1 MEHKKQP
8 EFSWQLKDGPEIAG
22 SVGISVCYQLG
33 IFPALEQEG
42 EWCFSPELQV
52 SHEEMVER
60 VAKAAKLVGH
70 PPADLETF
78 RVEHPP
84 LTRRQAAEILLDVM
98 QQNGLTMVPVSGSC
112 REYTIA
118 QGATVIAPEGKRL
131 TMTVDGVEMP
141 PEPGTYRGQV
151 VLTVEPLEG

>member
-42 EWCFSPELQV
+42 EWYFSPELPV

-78 RVEHPP
+78 
-84 LTRRQAAEILLDVM
+84 LLDVM
-98 QQNGLTMVPVSGSC
+98 QQNGLTMIPVSGSC

-151 VLTVEPLEG
+151 VLTVEPPEG